1 MKHLIYFLLI
11 VSVLNLTC
19 CQGQKDQSKTLE
31 EYYDLGFP
39 KINHKWN
46 DSDMEAAL
54 TALES
59 LKQENQFALPKINSD
74 NSSVY
79 FNKILQE
86 LPRVDLKETQKINAQ
101 FEKFSR
107 FEKIASRLAFAY
119 GPQEELQI
127 YYSNEA
133 IEIHKLSLEEMVKV
147 GKLFQILISNMPDS
161 IRIKNKANEE
171 LFEGG
176 VVKVFEASL
185 EMQLPYN
192 KYAPEDKI
200 ELAKV
205 ISSNLPI
212 AWPWLKHDS
221 KSSIMQLLVGLSKES
236 EISEVRKIYSTL
248 KIQLKN
254 WE

>member
-1 MKHLIYFLLI
+1 
-11 VSVLNLTC
+11 
-19 CQGQKDQSKTLE
+19 
-31 EYYDLGFP
+31 
-39 KINHKWN
+39 
-46 DSDMEAAL
+46 
-54 TALES
+54 
-59 LKQENQFALPKINSD
+59 
-74 NSSVY
+74 
-79 FNKILQE
+79 
-86 LPRVDLKETQKINAQ
+86 
-101 FEKFSR
+101 
-107 FEKIASRLAFAY
+107 
-119 GPQEELQI
+119 
-127 YYSNEA
+127 
-133 IEIHKLSLEEMVKV
+133 MVKV

-161 IRIKNKANEE
+161 IRIKNKGNEE

-192 KYAPEDKI
+192 KYASEDKI

-221 KSSIMQLLVGLSKES
+221 KSSIMQQLVSLSKES
-236 EISEVRKIYSTL
+236 EISEVSKIYSTL